1 MTGIMSVQKLLGAG
15 MLSWQV
21 LGQLFRHEAEVF
33 WNYRRDCT
41 VVCA

>member
-1 MTGIMSVQKLLGAG
+1 MSGQSLFEAG

-21 LGQLFRHEAEVF
+21 LGQLFDHEAEVF